1 MLPLPQMARHALV
14 IGGTGMLSAATT
26 ELAKHFATVTVVAR
40 SARSLEAIA
49 KRIAAFTT
57 CHVLKQDWSDR
68 AGFLRSITEHLGR
81 TGHPDFVLAWL
92 HDEYLAVELVEV
104 LRYSPMD
111 LRFVNVLSSAAADP
125 SGSASELRKKFSALP
140 GVVYQQV
147 ILGFAVEAGGSR
159 WLTHSEICDG
169 VLEAINTGATFTIV
183 GSVNPWNRRP

>member
-1 MLPLPQMARHALV
+1 MARHALV

-26 ELAKHFATVTVVAR
+26 ELAKRFATVTVVAR
-40 SARSLEAIA
+40 STRSLEAIA

-57 CHVLKQDWSDR
+57 CHVLKLDWSDR

-92 HDEYLAVELVEV
+92 HHEYLAPDLAEA
-104 LRYSPMD
+104 LRSIPLD
-111 LRFVNVLSSAAADP
+111 LRFVHVLSSAAANP
-125 SGSASELRKKFSALP
+125 AGSASELRKKFSTLP

-147 ILGFAVEAGGSR
+147 VLGFVVEAGGSR

-169 VLEAINTGATFTIV
+169 VLEAIDTGATFTIV
-183 GSVNPWNRRP
+183 GSVHPWNRRT